1 MTILPTHALCLARAA
16 RVATLTG
23 LAMLGLLPLAGC
35 NASRPALPAAE
46 TPQQISAQID
56 KAASLVRDAQ
66 RLENIGSDRQA
77 ADKYR
82 EAIGVYREL
91 PVAWNNLGR
100 LMMRDSNNLAA
111 AEAFKTAAELSPTD
125 PRPVH
130 NLGTLWESLGYM
142 DDAARWYGEA
152 LSRDDS
158 YLPSLRRVAI
168 VEEIRNK
175 PDSTTLERIRRALLI
190 EQDPWWRDKFRR
202 DKLRFEDLINTAKTD
217 PMSKVD
223 PIYRPEAGAP
233 RYPGNPPTIPPAP
246 APQPR
251 PQPIPNP

>member
-1 MTILPTHALCLARAA
+1 MTIRPTHALCLIALAGIAA
-16 RVATLTG
+16 
-23 LAMLGLLPLAGC
+23 LAGC
-35 NASRPALPAAE
+35 TASRPALPAGE

-56 KAASLVRDAQ
+56 KASSLTRDAQ
-66 RLENIGSDRQA
+66 RLENVGRDREA

-82 EAIGVYREL
+82 EAIAIYREL

-100 LMMRDSNNLAA
+100 LMMKESSNLAA

-130 NLGTLWESLGYM
+130 NLGTLWESLGYF

-152 LSRDDS
+152 LSRDEN
-158 YLPSLRRVAI
+158 YLPSLRRIAI

-175 PDSTTLERIRRALLI
+175 PDATTLERVRRALLI
-190 EQDPWWRDKFRR
+190 EQDPWWKDKFRR
-202 DKLRFEDLINTAKTD
+202 DRLRFEDLINTSKTD

-223 PIYRPEAGAP
+223 PIYRPDP
-233 RYPGNPPTIPPAP
+233 STPPPSPASAP
-246 APQPR
+246 APGAP
-251 PQPIPNP
+251 

>member
-1 MTILPTHALCLARAA
+1 MTIRPTHALCLA
-16 RVATLTG
+16 TLAG
-23 LAMLGLLPLAGC
+23 LALLPIAGC
-35 NASRPALPAAE
+35 NASRAPLTAPE

-66 RLENIGSDRQA
+66 RLENIGSDRAA

-152 LSRDDS
+152 LSRDES
-158 YLPSLRRVAI
+158 YLPSLRRIAI

-190 EQDPWWRDKFRR
+190 EQDPWWKDKFRR
-202 DKLRFEDLINTAKTD
+202 DKLRFEDLINTSKTD

-223 PIYRPEAGAP
+223 PIYRPDPAAP
-233 RYPGNPPTIPPAP
+233 RSGTTPPVPTPTPP
-246 APQPR
+246 PR
-251 PQPIPNP
+251 PQPILTP

>member
-1 MTILPTHALCLARAA
+1 MTIRPTHALCLVALAGIAA
-16 RVATLTG
+16 
-23 LAMLGLLPLAGC
+23 LPLAGC
-35 NASRPALPAAE
+35 NASRPALPAGE
-46 TPQQISAQID
+46 TPQQISGQID
-56 KAASLVRDAQ
+56 KAAALTRDAQ
-66 RLENIGSDRQA
+66 RLENIGRDREA

-82 EAIGVYREL
+82 EAIGIYREL

-100 LMMRDSNNLAA
+100 LMMKESNNLAA

-130 NLGTLWESLGYM
+130 NLGTLWESLGYL

-152 LSRDDS
+152 LQRDEN

-175 PDSTTLERIRRALLI
+175 PDATTLERVRRALLI
-190 EQDPWWRDKFRR
+190 EQDPWWKDKFRR
-202 DKLRFEDLINTAKTD
+202 DRLRFEDLINTSKTD

-223 PIYRPEAGAP
+223 PIYRPDPATP
-233 RYPGNPPTIPPAP
+233 PPTPAP
-246 APQPR
+246 APAPGA
-251 PQPIPNP
+251 P